1 MHGIQALT
9 KTGKF
14 EAMEDD
20 SSVAT
25 VNPDQ
30 LRAQAAIRK
39 AAKVGNAE
47 AQFRL
52 GVMYGN
58 GDGVVLDHAQAVEWF
73 EKAAEQGHEN
83 AMITLAWM
91 FATGAGVEVD
101 EARARELYL
110 RAAESGSSKAQYVVA
125 TMYRFAQYGVEKD
138 MVRAVDYYQ
147 KAANQGMP
155 TAQFALGKMLMEGK
169 GVVQDDATALQ
180 WLSLAHVNGS
190 KRAEDY
196 IKHLIKRMNPEQ
208 VKTIRDQ
215 MLAGRG

>member
-1 MHGIQALT
+1 MA
-9 KTGKF
+9 
-14 EAMEDD
+14 EDP
-20 SSVAT
+20 VAT

-39 AAKVGNAE
+39 AAKAGHAE

-58 GDGVVLDHAQAVEWF
+58 GDGVALDHAQAVAWF
-73 EKAAEQGHEN
+73 EKAASQGHEN
-83 AMITLAWM
+83 ALITMAWM

-138 MVRAVDYYQ
+138 MAKAVDYYQ
-147 KAANQGMP
+147 RAANQGMP

-169 GVVQDDATALQ
+169 GVMQDDAAALQ

-196 IKHLIKRMNPEQ
+196 IKHLIARMDPER
-208 VKTIRDQ
+208 VKAIRDQ
-215 MLAGRG
+215 MLSGAG